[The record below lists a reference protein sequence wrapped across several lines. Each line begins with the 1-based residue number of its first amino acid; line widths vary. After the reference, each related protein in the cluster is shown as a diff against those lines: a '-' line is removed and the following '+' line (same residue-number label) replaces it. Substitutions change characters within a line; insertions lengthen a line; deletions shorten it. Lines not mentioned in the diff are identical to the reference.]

1 MSKNNKK
8 IFKPC
13 IIGLGYVGLPILL
26 NLANKYSTCGYDI
39 NLERIRNLKKGF
51 DTFNEFKK
59 KQLKNKKIKLLNK
72 LKNLHDCNLF
82 IITVPTPVFKN
93 KKPDLSH
100 LNDVCKKLS
109 KVIKNNDI
117 IIFESTVYPG
127 VTKKFCIP
135 LLESDNNLKEGK
147 DFYVG
152 YSPERVNPGDKK
164 HNLKNINKILAYPHN
179 YKKKEILKFYSNL
192 GKKIIFTKKINEAET
207 AKVIENIQ
215 RDVNIGLI
223 NEIYL
228 TCKKMDI
235 NFNDVIKLA
244 STKWNFIKFKPGLV
258 GGHCLPVD
266 PYYFSYISKKN
277 KAQSKITLAGRS
289 TNDSMQ
295 DFVYKKIIGKI
306 KNFKKKKILICGL
319 TYKTNVS
326 DLRNSLAF
334 NIFKKLRKNNN
345 NIIGYDPL
353 ISNITAKKCG
363 IINTVK
369 NIKNFDF
376 YIPITNHEIVRKFL
390 SKINDKKKIVKIF
403 D

>member
-26 NLANKYSTCGYDI
+26 SLANKYSTCGYDI

-109 KVIKNNDI
+109 KVIQNNDI

-127 VTKKFCIP
+127 VTKNFCIP
-135 LLESDNNLKEGK
+135 LLESDSNLKEGK

-164 HNLKNINKILAYPHN
+164 HNLKNINKILAYPHI

-228 TCKKMDI
+228 TCNKMDI
-235 NFNDVIKLA
+235 NFNDVINLA

-295 DFVYKKIIGKI
+295 DFIYKKIISKI
-306 KNFKKKKILICGL
+306 KNFKKKK
-319 TYKTNVS
+319 
-326 DLRNSLAF
+326 F
-334 NIFKKLRKNNN
+334 
-345 NIIGYDPL
+345 
-353 ISNITAKKCG
+353 
-363 IINTVK
+363 
-369 NIKNFDF
+369 
-376 YIPITNHEIVRKFL
+376 
-390 SKINDKKKIVKIF
+390 
-403 D
+403 